1 MAIDPARQG
10 FDMKIHRLSGIEGA
24 REARGVTAVIDVFR
38 AFTCEPLMYH
48 FGATQIILMHDIEAC
63 RRFTG
68 KALLAGEEDGRPI
81 EGFDLSNSPSQI
93 IALGKLFFE
102 GRTVIHRTTSGV
114 AGALTALERSD
125 EVLLAS
131 FVTARVT
138 AQHILELTPDEVSL
152 VAMGVAHVTETP
164 EDDLCGD
171 YLESLLTGSP
181 YDHIGALNLIL
192 GDESA
197 QKFMRGDKP
206 YYPRE
211 DVVICLQR
219 DLFDFVLRAERR
231 DGMVEVVPS
240 SSSA

>member
-1 MAIDPARQG
+1 
-10 FDMKIHRLSGIEGA
+10 MKIHRLSGIEGA
-24 REARGVTAVIDVFR
+24 QEVRGVTAVIDVFR

-48 FGATQIILMHDIEAC
+48 FGAAQIILMHDIEAC

-68 KALLAGEEDGRPI
+68 KALLVGEEGGRTI

-93 IALGKLFFE
+93 IAHGRRFFE

-114 AGALTALERSD
+114 AGALAALERSD

-131 FVTARVT
+131 YVTARAT
-138 AQHILELTPDEVSL
+138 AQHILRLAPDEVNI

-164 EDDLCGD
+164 EDNLCGD

-181 YDHIGALNLIL
+181 YDHIGALDRIL
-192 GDESA
+192 SDESA
-197 QKFMRGDKP
+197 QKFLRGDKS

-219 DLFDFVLRAERR
+219 DLFDFVLRAERK
-231 DGMVEVVPS
+231 DGKVFVAPIGL
-240 SSSA
+240 SA